1 MGNTKLGK
9 QMEKLHKVCMDC
21 MKHLVIKGGYTI
33 DEAEAMVMKTL
44 KESEQYLKA
53 GMVDETIATL
63 KMVYLDQTPEQA
75 AQELIKSMLK

>member
-1 MGNTKLGK
+1 MANTKVHK
-9 QMEKLHKVCMDC
+9 QMEKLHKVSMDC

-33 DEAEAMVMKTL
+33 DQAEAMVMKTL
-44 KESEQYLKA
+44 KESEHYIKA
-53 GMVDETIATL
+53 GMFDETIATM